1 MKIAFFMILPIL
13 ITILSVYMQVLC
25 HHFRGGGGG
34 DDFDDAGGG
43 GSTMVKT

>member
-25 HHFRGGGGG
+25 HHDRG
-34 DDFDDAGGG
+34 DDFGDAGGG
-43 GSTMVKT
+43 GV